1 MLKAIKKKRIVPYS
15 SHQMFDLVDDI
26 EQYPSFLPW
35 CRKSHIHK
43 RTNKE
48 VEASLIVG
56 FRGIDKTFSTRNIL
70 ERPREIE
77 IQLIDGPFRSLN
89 GLWGFSDI
97 NKRQSEIKLNL
108 QFEIL
113 ISPLSHFFESFF
125 EQIVNSQI
133 SAFENRAKSLYS
145 NNSKERD

>member
-15 SHQMFDLVDDI
+15 SYQMFDLVDNI
-26 EQYPSFLPW
+26 EQYSSFLPW

-43 RTNKE
+43 RTDKE

-56 FRGIDKTFSTRNIL
+56 FRGIDKTFSTLNTL
-70 ERPREIE
+70 KRPREIE

-89 GLWGFSDI
+89 GLWSFSDI
-97 NKRQSEIKLNL
+97 NKRESEIQLNL

-113 ISPLSHFFESFF
+113 ISPLSHIFESFF

-133 SAFENRAKSLYS
+133 SAFEDRAKDLYS
-145 NNSKERD
+145 KTLKEMD